1 MYLFLQSLKREI
13 ERRIDV
19 IPRIVC
25 EPQLIIDNDSRYI
38 LQPGCELPPH
48 YFRLKAVD
56 DIKLL
61 GMFE

>member
-1 MYLFLQSLKREI
+1 MYFFLQSLKREI

-19 IPRIVC
+19 IPRIVYD
-25 EPQLIIDNDSRYI
+25 PQLISDNDSRYI
-38 LQPGCELPPH
+38 LQPGSELPPH

-56 DIKLL
+56 DIKIL